1 MGLFNE
7 AFKKTQNQAGIQN
20 DVPATNVLRE
30 RKPLIDL
37 KFTKT
42 LLADLKY
49 LHENIE
55 LILNKQ
61 PRKIIALSSAVE
73 GEGVSMLSANY
84 AFLLAHYSNLM
95 SHYRHFSDS
104 TLTSKTSEKNE
115 TVLIDFNLK
124 NPSVHQ
130 LFNLE
135 REKGLTEILFE
146 NLEYQRTLKTISL
159 SELKIITAGK
169 PVTNSVTLLTNQ
181 KLEQLLNQ
189 LKQEFKYI
197 ILDMAP
203 IIPNA
208 DFMVLEKLIDGV
220 ILIVQAGV
228 THWEIV
234 QKAQAKLAG
243 SGIPILGV
251 ALNRRSY
258 SIPEFIY
265 RKL

>member
-7 AFKKTQNQAGIQN
+7 ALKKAQNQAGYT
-20 DVPATNVLRE
+20 PELNVQRE
-30 RKPLIDL
+30 KKTMIDL
-37 KFTKT
+37 KFTKA
-42 LLADLKY
+42 LLADLKN

-55 LILNKQ
+55 LILNKH
-61 PRKIIALSSAVE
+61 PRKIIAISSAVE
-73 GEGVSMLSANY
+73 GEGVSTLSANY

-95 SHYRHFSDS
+95 AHYLHFSNSNLAAKS
-104 TLTSKTSEKNE
+104 TAKNE

-124 NPSVHQ
+124 NPAIHQ
-130 LFNLE
+130 LFDLA

-146 NLEYQRTLKTISL
+146 NLEYQRALKTISL

-169 PVTNSVTLLTNQ
+169 PVTNSVTLLKNQ
-181 KLEQLLNQ
+181 KFDQLLQQ
-189 LKQEFKYI
+189 LKQEFNYV

-220 ILIVQAGV
+220 ILVVQAGV

-234 QKAQAKLAG
+234 QKAQTKLSS

-265 RKL
+265 RQL

>member
-7 AFKKTQNQAGIQN
+7 AYKKAQNQVGKEGYPLEMNIQREKKT
-20 DVPATNVLRE
+20 
-30 RKPLIDL
+30 LIDL
-37 KFTKT
+37 KFTKA
-42 LLADLKY
+42 LLVDLKN

-61 PRKIIALSSAVE
+61 PRKIIAISSAVD
-73 GEGVSMLSANY
+73 GEGVSTLSANY

-95 SHYRHFSDS
+95 SHYSHFSNS
-104 TLTSKTSEKNE
+104 NIASNAAAKNE

-146 NLEYQRTLKTISL
+146 NLEYQRALKTISL

-169 PVTNSVTLLTNQ
+169 PVTNSVTLLKNQ
-181 KLEQLLNQ
+181 RFDQLLQQ

-197 ILDMAP
+197 ILDLAP

-220 ILIVQAGV
+220 ILVVQAGV

-234 QKAQAKLAG
+234 QKAQVKLAN

>member
-7 AFKKTQNQAGIQN
+7 AFRRSQNQSGIQSDTSETNILREKKT
-20 DVPATNVLRE
+20 
-30 RKPLIDL
+30 LIDL
-37 KFTKT
+37 KFTKA
-42 LLADLKY
+42 LLADLKN

-55 LILNKQ
+55 LILNKH
-61 PRKIIALSSAVE
+61 PRKVIALSSSVE
-73 GEGVSMLSANY
+73 GEGVSTLSANY

-95 SHYRHFSDS
+95 SHYLYFSNSNLSSKS
-104 TLTSKTSEKNE
+104 TGKNE

-124 NPSVHQ
+124 NPSIHQ

-159 SELKIITAGK
+159 SELKIITIGK
-169 PVTNSVTLLTNQ
+169 PVTNSVTLLKNQ
-181 KLEQLLNQ
+181 KLGELLSQ

-197 ILDMAP
+197 ILDLAP

-220 ILIVQAGV
+220 ILVVQAGV

-234 QKAQAKLAG
+234 QKAQTKLT
-243 SGIPILGV
+243 SNGIPILGV
-251 ALNRRSY
+251 ALNRRAY

>member
-1 MGLFNE
+1 
-7 AFKKTQNQAGIQN
+7 
-20 DVPATNVLRE
+20 
-30 RKPLIDL
+30 
-37 KFTKT
+37 
-42 LLADLKY
+42 
-49 LHENIE
+49 
-55 LILNKQ
+55 LNKQ
-61 PRKIIALSSAVE
+61 PRKIIAISSAVE
-73 GEGVSMLSANY
+73 GEGVSTLSANY

-95 SHYRHFSDS
+95 SHYLHFSNS
-104 TLTSKTSEKNE
+104 NLVAKTNSKKE

-146 NLEYQRTLKTISL
+146 NLAYQRTLKTISL

-169 PVTNSVTLLTNQ
+169 PVTNSVTLLKNE
-181 KLEQLLNQ
+181 KFDQLLQQ
-189 LKQEFKYI
+189 LKQEVNYI
-197 ILDMAP
+197 ILDLAP

-220 ILIVQAGV
+220 ILVVQAGV

-234 QKAQAKLAG
+234 QKAQAKLSG